1 MSESLRNAVL
11 WAVLGLILALRLAGL
26 GLYPLMDTSEA
37 RYGEMARK
45 MLELDDWITPMF
57 DYGVP
62 FWGKPPLSFW
72 TQAASMHWLGINEFA
87 LRLPAWL
94 MHLLSCLLIIHL
106 GHRERSLA
114 VGLLAAIIYSS
125 CTLGLI
131 ASGVV
136 LTDPALSLGLLL
148 AYQGFWYGM
157 AHGEGNAVRLGFVGL
172 GLGLLAK
179 GPLVLV
185 LFAVP
190 ALTWVAYQQQ
200 WRQLWRLPWLS
211 GLSLMLL
218 LAMPWYV
225 LAELKSPGFLDYF
238 LLGEHWKRYVISE
251 WSGDLYGNAHA
262 KPLGTIWLYLLGA
275 LFPWSLL
282 LPLLYWSGNTHKG
295 RALQGFLW
303 CWALAAPVF
312 FSLAGN
318 ILWTYVLPALPAWAL
333 LLANAL
339 TRWRWWRPVG
349 VGGFALILPLFALLL
364 VLEGSLEQRPQN
376 QRDLVLTWQRASVE
390 QPGPLIYLGRR
401 SYSAEFYSAGK
412 ARRIDALSQL
422 PTGKVFYLA
431 RRLRDLDSPLPAPL
445 NCTSLA
451 QANASLLLRCQP
463 LPVPLLS
470 KTVSG
475 NPSS

>member
-1 MSESLRNAVL
+1 MNGALRVSVL
-11 WAVLGLILALRLAGL
+11 WTVLGLILSLRLAGL
-26 GLYPLMDTSEA
+26 GVYPLMDTSEA

-45 MLELDDWITPMF
+45 MLELNDWITPMF

-72 TQAASMHWLGINEFA
+72 TQALSMHWLGINEFA

-94 MHLLSCLLIIHL
+94 MHLVSCLLIIHL
-106 GHRERSLA
+106 GRRERSLA

-148 AYQGFWYGM
+148 AYLGFWYGIV
-157 AHGEGNAVRLGFVGL
+157 HGERSAARLGFIGL

-185 LFAVP
+185 LFALP
-190 ALTWVAYQQQ
+190 ALAWVAYQQQ
-200 WRQLWRLPWLS
+200 WRQLWRLPWFS
-211 GLSLMLL
+211 GLLLMSLV
-218 LAMPWYV
+218 AIPWYV

-262 KPLGTIWLYLLGA
+262 KPMGTIWLYLLGA

-282 LPLLYWSGNTHKG
+282 LPLLFWRRSAGQG

-303 CWALAAPVF
+303 CWALATPVF

-333 LLANAL
+333 LLAEGL
-339 TRWRWWRPVG
+339 TRWRLSRRAF
-349 VGGFALILPLFALLL
+349 VGGFALILPVLALLL

-376 QRDLVLTWQRASVE
+376 QRDLVLAWQRANVG
-390 QPGPLIYLGRR
+390 QPGPLFYLGRR

-412 ARRIDALSQL
+412 VRRIDALSQL
-422 PTGKVFYLA
+422 PTGSVFYLA
-431 RRLRDLDSPLPAPL
+431 RRLRDLDSALPAAL
-445 NCTSLA
+445 DCTELA

-463 LPVPLLS
+463 LPESLS
-470 KTVSG
+470 FLATG
-475 NPSS
+475 NPHS